1 MLYVSYGEQ
10 QIFFDLEF
18 RDRKTIAIEVLPDA
32 TVVVK
37 APWGTAI
44 VDVKAVVEKRS
55 RWIVKNK
62 KYFEQF
68 LPQTP
73 PREYVIGET
82 HLYLGRQYRLKFV
95 EQEEEGVKIK
105 GGYLIVYGKEN
116 SSAYMKAVL
125 GTWYYKR
132 ALKKFEE
139 AYQEVYPLFR
149 RYSIVQPTLKLM
161 RMKNRW
167 GSCTVTD
174 TIRLNPE
181 LIKVSKKCIEYV
193 IIHELCH
200 LIEKNHSKRFY
211 ELMGDILPDW
221 QRWKLKL
228 EKSL

>member
-1 MLYVSYGEQ
+1 MLYVVYGTQ
-10 QIFFDLEF
+10 QIFFDLVHQN
-18 RDRKTIAIEVLPDA
+18 RKTFAIEVHPDA

-37 APWGTAI
+37 APWGTSM
-44 VDVKAVVEKRS
+44 DEVKAIVEKRS

-73 PREYVIGET
+73 PREYVVGET
-82 HLYLGRQYRLKFV
+82 HLYLGRQYRLKFI
-95 EQEEEGVKIK
+95 EQQEEEIKIK
-105 GGYLIVYGKEN
+105 RGYLIVYGKEN
-116 SSAYMKAVL
+116 NSSAIKRLL
-125 GTWYYKR
+125 GAWYYQR
-132 ALKKFEE
+132 ALNKFEE
-139 AYQEVYPLFR
+139 VYQEVYPLFKN
-149 RYSIVQPTLKLM
+149 YSIVQPTLRLM

-167 GSCTVTD
+167 GSCTITD

-181 LIKVSKKCIEYV
+181 LIKVSRKCIAYV

-211 ELMGDILPDW
+211 ELLGSIMPDW

>member
-1 MLYVSYGEQ
+1 MFYVEYGEQ

-18 RDRKTIAIEVLPDA
+18 RERKTVAIEVNPDA

-37 APWGTAI
+37 APLGTSIEA
-44 VDVKAVVEKRS
+44 VRAVVEKRS
-55 RWIVKNK
+55 RWIVKNQA
-62 KYFEQF
+62 YFEQF

-82 HLYLGRQYRLKFV
+82 HLYLGRKYQLKFV
-95 EQEEEGVKIK
+95 VQEKEEVKII
-105 GGYLIVYGKEN
+105 GGHLVVYGREQ
-116 SSAYMKAVL
+116 SSAYIKAAL
-125 GTWYYKR
+125 GAWYYKR
-132 ALKKFEE
+132 ALKKLDE
-139 AYQEVYPLFR
+139 AYKQVYPLFKS
-149 RYSIVQPTLKLM
+149 YGISQPSVKLM

-174 TIRLNPE
+174 IIRLNPE
-181 LIKVSKKCIEYV
+181 LIKVSMKCIEYV
-193 IIHELCH
+193 LIHELCH

-211 ELMGDILPDW
+211 ELMSVIMPDW